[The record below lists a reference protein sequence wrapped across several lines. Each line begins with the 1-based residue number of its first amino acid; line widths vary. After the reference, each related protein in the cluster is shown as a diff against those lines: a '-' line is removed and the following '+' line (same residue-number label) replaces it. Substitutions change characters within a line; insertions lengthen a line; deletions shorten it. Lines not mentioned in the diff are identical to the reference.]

1 MENALFIALSHQS
14 TLLRQMDVIA
24 NNIANSSTPA
34 FKVDRML
41 FIEELVTTDDGQELT
56 FVKDAGIARDTTEG
70 GFTNT
75 GNDLD
80 LAIHGGAYFVVDTP
94 LGMRYTQNGR
104 FSLDA
109 NSQLVTSQ
117 GDLVLAESGG
127 PIVIPPDALGVEIAP
142 DGTVSTEDG
151 EVGRLNVVR
160 FDDDQALEKAGN
172 SLYAA
177 EIPSL
182 PAPGAV
188 IVQGMVEESNVEP
201 IIEITTMLHVLR
213 AYEAAQRIID
223 TEEDLATQTMDTL
236 TTA

>member
-1 MENALFIALSHQS
+1 
-14 TLLRQMDVIA
+14 MDVIA

-56 FVKDAGIARDTTEG
+56 FVKDAGVARDTTEG

-75 GNDLD
+75 GNDFD

-142 DGTVSTEDG
+142 DGTVSAKVSAKNEV
-151 EVGRLNVVR
+151 VGRLDIVR
-160 FDDDQALEKAGN
+160 FDDDQALEKTGN
-172 SLYAA
+172 SLYAT

-182 PAPGAV
+182 PASGAV

>member
-56 FVKDAGIARDTTEG
+56 FVKDAGVARDTTEG

-75 GNDLD
+75 GNDFD

-160 FDDDQALEKAGN
+160 FDDDQALEKTGN
-172 SLYAA
+172 SLYAT

-182 PAPGAV
+182 PASGAV